1 MAKRVPMLPRGYTRA
16 SNYLF
21 DSDDDTPMPELPVR
35 TINHPAHAG
44 CISPP
49 PPKPV
54 NSAAAP
60 MTKAVASASIAKLSI
75 TGQPK
80 PPPKRPA
87 VHMQPNTSYRP
98 LAAAPVP
105 KPVKGSWRDVQP
117 ILRHDLEYGLLP
129 ISTGYHHVVDGALWR
144 SVAIKEEAS
153 MRWPEW
159 GRGIVDLRPHDHA
172 PMVADRMDA
181 VSLLRHAVEE
191 ATRIIK
197 MVPCEHKIGMCKCP
211 YDRFMLYQDDN
222 TEWQP
227 WLMCLLVSTRT
238 REGSFFLEAGLI
250 YEFERSSMNIE
261 NNINWLRSCDYGGEG
276 PRDERDARE
285 EHFVYVAVAPK
296 SRYTAS

>member
-1 MAKRVPMLPRGYTRA
+1 MAKRAPMLARGYTRA

-105 KPVKGSWRDVQP
+105 KPAKGCWRGVEP
-117 ILRHDLEYGLLP
+117 VRHALEYARPP

-144 SVAIKEEAS
+144 SVAVKEKAR
-153 MRWPEW
+153 MRWPVW
-159 GRGIVDLRPHDHA
+159 GRGIVDLRPHGPA
-172 PMVADRMDA
+172 PMDA
-181 VSLLRHAVEE
+181 GRLLRHAVEE
-191 ATRIIK
+191 AKRIIK
-197 MVPCEHKIGMCKCP
+197 MVACEHKIGMCKCP
-211 YDRFMLYQDDN
+211 CERFMFYQSD
-222 TEWQP
+222 EAAWQP
-227 WLMCLLVSTRT
+227 WLMCLLGSTCT
-238 REGSFFLEAGLI
+238 REGSFFLEASLI
-250 YEFERSSMNIE
+250 YEFEKSNR
-261 NNINWLRSCDYGGEG
+261 NININLNKSCDYGGEG
-276 PRDERDARE
+276 PRAEEDAQE
-285 EHFVYVAVAPK
+285 EHFVYLAVTPIAAAPEC
-296 SRYTAS
+296 